1 MFSKQLFF
9 VLSLDKIQGSL
20 SNDPMVNIKKYWF
33 SVLKCFELN
42 QNLE

>member
-9 VLSLDKIQGSL
+9 VLSLVKIQGSPF
-20 SNDPMVNIKKYWF
+20 NDPMVNIKKYWF
-33 SVLKCFELN
+33 SVLKSFELN